1 MSLETANQSKFIK
14 LFSQYWLIRWLMNS
28 SSGIGELEKYLFA
41 NISANSWFDQCMIWS
56 IIELK
61 RIDEFRRFCSDV
73 IDQRFDV
80 GGESKMQIFQ
90 QLVNEKR
97 RRWIHLEMGVFWQH
111 MGKHFVSNGH
121 IYIIAAKLVKW
132 HYFQFPF
139 QLPMFCSVF
148 NPKYLLVFQYNILQN
163 VMWRI

>member
-1 MSLETANQSKFIK
+1 MSLETANQSKFIE
-14 LFSQYWLIRWLMNS
+14 LFSQYWLIGWLMNS
-28 SSGIGELEKYLFA
+28 SLGIGELEKYLFA

-80 GGESKMQIFQ
+80 GGESKMQIFR

-111 MGKHFVSNGH
+111 MGKTVCQQWTH
-121 IYIIAAKLVKW
+121 L
-132 HYFQFPF
+132 HYCCKTGQLALFSIPIPVTYVLQCFQSQISLSFP
-139 QLPMFCSVF
+139 
-148 NPKYLLVFQYNILQN
+148 I
-163 VMWRI
+163 